1 MSFIKNL
8 ESVLLF
14 AKEEQSRAILEK
26 LKEANVDPLVIQKC
40 EAAAERIDIEE
51 YFQRFC
57 KEALIEVENAEGIE
71 FLKDMTD
78 RLQQYERNI
87 KDDILRE
94 LSKVLMLPHDKEEFY
109 RFLKDKFGKKG

>member
-8 ESVLLF
+8 ENVLLL
-14 AKEEQSRAILEK
+14 AKEEQTGAVIEK
-26 LKEANVDPLVIQKC
+26 LIEANVDPLVIQKC

-57 KEALIEVENAEGIE
+57 KEALIDVENAEGVE

-94 LSKVLMLPHDKEEFY
+94 ISEVLMLPHNNRNYID
-109 RFLKDKFGKKG
+109 FL

>member
-8 ESVLLF
+8 ENVLLL
-14 AKEEQSRAILEK
+14 AKEEQTRAVIEK
-26 LKEANVDPLVIQKC
+26 LKEANVDPIVIQKC
-40 EAAAERIDIEE
+40 EAAVERIDIEE

-78 RLQQYERNI
+78 RLKKYEKNI
-87 KDDILRE
+87 KDNILCE
-94 LSKVLMLPHDKEEFY
+94 ISKVLMIPHSKHEFY
-109 RFLKDKFGKKG
+109 QFLLGKIGKKG

>member
-1 MSFIKNL
+1 MSFVKNL
-8 ESVLLF
+8 ENVLLL
-14 AKEEQSRAILEK
+14 AKEEQTRAILEK

-40 EAAAERIDIEE
+40 EAAVERIDIEE

-57 KEALIEVENAEGIE
+57 KEALIDVENAEGVE

-87 KDDILRE
+87 KDDILLE
-94 LSKVLMLPHDKEEFY
+94 ISEVLMLPHNNRNYID
-109 RFLKDKFGKKG
+109 FL

>member
-1 MSFIKNL
+1 MSFVKNL
-8 ESVLLF
+8 ENVLLL
-14 AKEEQSRAILEK
+14 AKEEQTRAILEK

-40 EAAAERIDIEE
+40 EAAVERIDIEE

-57 KEALIEVENAEGIE
+57 KEALIDVENAEGVE

-87 KDDILRE
+87 KDDILCE
-94 LSKVLMLPHDKEEFY
+94 ISKVLMIPYSKKEFY
-109 RFLKDKFGKKG
+109 RFL